1 MRHDHLFIGGQWVE
15 SESGEV
21 YTRRDPATGNVVSRH
36 DRATRAEAKR
46 AITAAREAFD
56 HGPWPHM
63 GAAARGDVLR
73 RAAAELRERTD
84 ELARLITLETGKPI
98 AHARGEIQTT
108 ANLFDH
114 FTHLALEAHGES
126 YAISGTYDALVA
138 REPVGVVA
146 AIVPW
151 NFPIMMLA
159 FKLAR
164 YFGTTIEDIFIYE
177 EDGT

>member
-36 DRATRAEAKR
+36 DRATRAEAER

-73 RAAAELRERTD
+73 RAAGDVR
-84 ELARLITLETGKPI
+84 ARKMVY
-98 AHARGEIQTT
+98 ARV
-108 ANLFDH
+108 
-114 FTHLALEAHGES
+114 
-126 YAISGTYDALVA
+126 Y
-138 REPVGVVA
+138 
-146 AIVPW
+146 
-151 NFPIMMLA
+151 
-159 FKLAR
+159 
-164 YFGTTIEDIFIYE
+164 
-177 EDGT
+177 

>member
-36 DRATRAEAKR
+36 DRATRAEAER

-98 AHARGEIQTT
+98 AQARGEI
-108 ANLFDH
+108 
-114 FTHLALEAHGES
+114 
-126 YAISGTYDALVA
+126 
-138 REPVGVVA
+138 
-146 AIVPW
+146 
-151 NFPIMMLA
+151 
-159 FKLAR
+159 
-164 YFGTTIEDIFIYE
+164 
-177 EDGT
+177 